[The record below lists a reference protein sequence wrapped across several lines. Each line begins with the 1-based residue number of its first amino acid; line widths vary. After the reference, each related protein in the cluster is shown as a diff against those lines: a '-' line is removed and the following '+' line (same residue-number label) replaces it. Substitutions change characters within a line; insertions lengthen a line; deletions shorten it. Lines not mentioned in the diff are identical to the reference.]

1 MAKEYLTES
10 SRWCRHLSG
19 GTTKAF
25 ATVLVC
31 LGLIPSTVVGQQNL
45 FNVPSSDITEP
56 GEIFYQ
62 QQINL
67 LPDLLQ
73 FNSTM
78 CYGLGRNFE
87 IGFNIIGLNVNTQSS
102 SPLIISNGDIHSP
115 PVYPFYTLNLQK
127 AFVLNRTLRVA
138 VGAQTG
144 LSIDAHFGN
153 YTYTNLITSI
163 PRWHSKIITGI
174 YGSTNSFLGPGDR
187 NLFVPDANIGFQ
199 LGLEQPIIREKLY
212 VIVEGITG
220 RHSLGSTTLGGAWY
234 VSKHWVVSLGYL
246 FANSGSLAVNSL
258 ITELTYVPSIG
269 GHRKVLGHV
278 N

>member
-163 PRWHSKIITGI
+163 RGIPRLSREFTAAPTVSWDRVIAIC
-174 YGSTNSFLGPGDR
+174 SFRMPTLVF
-187 NLFVPDANIGFQ
+187 NLASSN
-199 LGLEQPIIREKLY
+199 
-212 VIVEGITG
+212 
-220 RHSLGSTTLGGAWY
+220 
-234 VSKHWVVSLGYL
+234 
-246 FANSGSLAVNSL
+246 
-258 ITELTYVPSIG
+258 PSSV
-269 GHRKVLGHV
+269 K
-278 N
+278 NYM

>member
-199 LGLEQPIIREKLY
+199 LGLEQPIIREKRDRRRYYGQTLPRFNHPGRC
-212 VIVEGITG
+212 VVCVEA
-220 RHSLGSTTLGGAWY
+220 LGCIARLLVCQFRKPGGE
-234 VSKHWVVSLGYL
+234 
-246 FANSGSLAVNSL
+246 L
-258 ITELTYVPSIG
+258 IYYRAHLCSFN
-269 GHRKVLGHV
+269 RMA
-278 N
+278 